1 MKNKSY
7 LNRYLRKLLKVFFST
22 VFTLLFSFS
31 CSSSN
36 QDLKVSGFRFSFEG
50 NDYFI
55 RSIYCPNNPQS
66 SNHLIGKDFE
76 AVDLNQDRVIDKI
89 VKGDLTINES
99 QRIYNYSLD
108 LLVKENKLSV
118 INKDTDKFQ
127 YTINKLHLIFEITSF
142 QPELGEPFNQF
153 KLVQKRVGIEHDISL
168 FNDMKSDGILDE
180 KLKGSF
186 SIVDAQKEY
195 EETIEEGIR
204 SDRMV
209 RVDNFVRVK

>member
-1 MKNKSY
+1 MKNKSC
-7 LNRYLRKLLKVFFST
+7 LNRYLRKLLKAFFST
-22 VFTLLFSFS
+22 VFTFLFSFS

-66 SNHLIGKDFE
+66 CNHLIGKDFE

-118 INKDTDKFQ
+118 INKDTEKFQ

-168 FNDMKSDGILDE
+168 FNDMKSDGILNE

-186 SIVDAQKEY
+186 SIIDAQKKY
-195 EETIEEGIR
+195 EETIDEGIR

>member
-1 MKNKSY
+1 MKNKSC
-7 LNRYLRKLLKVFFST
+7 LNRYLRKLLKAFFST

-66 SNHLIGKDFE
+66 CNHLIGKDFE

-118 INKDTDKFQ
+118 INKDTEKFQ

-168 FNDMKSDGILDE
+168 FNDMKSDGILNE

>member
-7 LNRYLRKLLKVFFST
+7 LNRYLRKLLKAFFST
-22 VFTLLFSFS
+22 VFILLFSFS

-66 SNHLIGKDFE
+66 CNHLIGKDFE

-118 INKDTDKFQ
+118 INKETEKFQ

>member
-7 LNRYLRKLLKVFFST
+7 LNRYLRKLLRAFFST
-22 VFTLLFSFS
+22 VFALLFSFS

-66 SNHLIGKDFE
+66 CNHLIGKDFE

-89 VKGDLTINES
+89 VKGDLTISES

-118 INKDTDKFQ
+118 INKENEKFQ
-127 YTINKLHLIFEITSF
+127 YTINKPHLIFEITSF

-153 KLVQKRVGIEHDISL
+153 KVVQKRVGIEQDISL
-168 FNDMKSDGILDE
+168 FNDIKSDGILNE

-186 SIVDAQKEY
+186 SIVEAQKEY

-204 SDRMV
+204 SDRMA